1 MRDARCESL
10 SRRAGTTSFH
20 GICSGNR
27 EIFGE
32 VNGRMER
39 VKSRMKGF
47 RVPVFRPS
55 STSEV
60 GRVQITVPESREK

>member
-1 MRDARCESL
+1 MPSVA
-10 SRRAGTTSFH
+10 ATTSFH

-32 VNGRMER
+32 VNERMEM

-47 RVPVFRPS
+47 RVPVFVLRALP
-55 STSEV
+55 
-60 GRVQITVPESREK
+60 K